1 MTVLSP
7 GDIANF
13 INATVPSLI
22 GGAFSI
28 AGVVVLFWL
37 QQRSQRKAEKES
49 RRIEAVEHLM
59 KTLDDARLTFR
70 SGQRNADQLSLMYT
84 NSWRF
89 AWLLDKDER
98 PVADWAWAVLHAALR
113 EAPSLPTTFDR
124 DKELAGVIIQVMD
137 GLNKWRT
144 GERKVSWYAAEANKL
159 EESEE
164 TSNS

>member
-1 MTVLSP
+1 MTLLSP

-37 QQRSQRKAEKES
+37 QQRSQRKAEKDS

-89 AWLLDKDER
+89 AWLLDKRER
-98 PVADWAWAVLHAALR
+98 PVADWAWAVLHNALR
-113 EAPSLPTTFDR
+113 EAPSLSTKFDR

-144 GERKVSWYAAEANKL
+144 GERNVSWYAAEANKL
-159 EESEE
+159 KVSAE